1 MDHSLLFAYHD
12 HIAMMRLVLSII
24 GWIFVVTSISRKH
37 NINAP
42 VLCGVLTLAFAIACA
57 TIPLD
62 MSAWWEDHVVYSY
75 TYMGHGERYAN
86 DPFFTFF
93 TNMVRATGLPLS
105 WYFGLIAAWY
115 VGAYWL
121 ACRIMTRGRAQATLL
136 VMIMC
141 SSFFIAYGVNTL
153 RAGMAISTAVLAIA
167 MYSRS
172 RIWAGVLALIAI
184 NIHFSVALTICAF
197 GLAFVL
203 KNPKWC
209 LALWC
214 LCLLLSFGM
223 GNTVQDMLADLVT
236 DERAKYLET
245 EISKQAGFNAAAVAL
260 LKKGFRWDFVAY
272 SLLPIVVGWYYI
284 YVKKFEDGMYKHLYC
299 TYIIANAVWLLVI
312 GAFFTDRFAYLSWC
326 LSPILLMLPLCRAR
340 LFANQ
345 NMAVAATLAVTILIA
360 YFI

>member
-1 MDHSLLFAYHD
+1 MDHSLMFAYRG
-12 HIAMMRLVLSII
+12 HIDMMRLVIGII
-24 GWIFVVTSISRKH
+24 GWIFVVVLLSRRQKV
-37 NINAP
+37 NAP
-42 VLCGVLTLAFAIACA
+42 WFGVCFMLLFAVACG

-62 MSAWWEDHVVYSY
+62 FNAWWEDHVVYSY
-75 TYMGHGERYAN
+75 TYLGHGERYAN

-93 TNMVRATGLPLS
+93 TNMIRATGLPLG
-105 WYFGLIAAWY
+105 WYFGIIAAWY

-121 ACRIMTRGRAQATLL
+121 ACRIMTRNQAQATLL
-136 VMIMC
+136 AMIVC

-153 RAGMAISTAVLAIA
+153 RAGMAIATAVLAIA

-197 GLAFVL
+197 GLAFVV
-203 KNPKWC
+203 KSPKWC
-209 LALWC
+209 LVLWV
-214 LCLLLSFGM
+214 LCLALSFGM
-223 GNTVQDMLADLVT
+223 GSTVQEFLADLVT
-236 DERAKYLET
+236 DERAKYLEI
-245 EISKQAGFNAAAVAL
+245 EMSKQGGFNSAGVAL

-272 SLLPIVVGWYYI
+272 SLLPIFVGWYYI
-284 YVKKFEDGMYKHLYC
+284 YVKKFKDGMYMHIYR
-299 TYIIANAVWLLVI
+299 TYIIANSVWLLVI

-326 LSPILLMLPLCRAR
+326 LTPILLMLPLCRAK

-345 NMAVAATLAVTILIA
+345 NVAVAATLSMALLIA

>member
-1 MDHSLLFAYHD
+1 MYGGDIVYISQVSFLKT
-12 HIAMMRLVLSII
+12 IISCI
-24 GWIFVVTSISRKH
+24 GWAVVIISLSRNRCINSPILCFLLCIYFSIS
-37 NINAP
+37 
-42 VLCGVLTLAFAIACA
+42 CGL
-57 TIPLD
+57 LD
-62 MSAWWEDHVVYSY
+62 VNPNSWWNDHVVYSY

-115 VGAYWL
+115 VGTYWL

-153 RAGMAISTAVLAIA
+153 RAGMAVETAILAIA

-172 RIWAGVLALIAI
+172 RIWAGILALIAI

-203 KNPKWC
+203 KKPKWC

-245 EISKQAGFNAAAVAL
+245 EISKQAGFNPAAVAL

-299 TYIIANAVWLLVI
+299 TYIIANSVWLLVI

-345 NMAVAATLAVTILIA
+345 NMALAATLAMTILIA